1 MAVNKF
7 SILFV
12 KSASAKRSKT
22 KKCNARHL
30 MGWDGF
36 NGSQRVECKTAE
48 APKKFQISEFEIANW
63 DMGYGPWAMG
73 YGN

>member
-1 MAVNKF
+1 
-7 SILFV
+7 
-12 KSASAKRSKT
+12 
-22 KKCNARHL
+22 
-30 MGWDGF
+30 MGWEGF